1 MTKSTESQIPSIGHL
16 TTLAASLKIFLSDN
30 PNLHLGGD
38 IDFHQ
43 ERRHHLEILGF
54 HKLPKNKQA
63 PIGKLL
69 STCTGGGYTVDSVD
83 EFENGL
89 RLVAER
95 SGVVTIG
102 VDYRL
107 APEHHFPTQL
117 DEYSTVV
124 DWVQGQGGSERGISP
139 DLVFGGGDS
148 AGGNM
153 TAALSLRRRDQG
165 LKALAGQILLYPEA
179 RLPFDTPAAVENNTG
194 YYLECNG
201 IFSFGDHYLPKA
213 PEETVAPSYE
223 YGHKLQ
229 QAGVDIKWHHYPEL
243 THGFLQLA
251 PWSEEA
257 LKATNDTASTDLP
270 QLNKAAMKLSNM
282 STYLFL
288 TFMVSV
294 AAMDLDPK
302 SAAFAFKHLNITL
315 APDAI
320 DTLQLHGLWVPSA
333 AGLNGLEPMFGDSYN
348 ATLENEK
355 FEASGLDINDLVHLG
370 VIDDNSSMDVV
381 GDETGIANI
390 DVCSP

>member
-1 MTKSTESQIPSIGHL
+1 MTKSTQSQIPSTGDR
-16 TTLAASLKIFLSDN
+16 TTLAASLKTFLKDN

-38 IDFHQ
+38 VDFHQ
-43 ERRHHLEILGF
+43 ERRHHLEVFGF
-54 HKLPKNKQA
+54 HKLPKDRQA
-63 PIGKLL
+63 PIGKVEFTAVRGPHGSIPIRLFYPKSAVSHEKG
-69 STCTGGGYTVDSVD
+69 STNGKLAALVYMHGGGYTVGSVD

-124 DWVQGQGGSERGISP
+124 DWVQGQAGSERGISP

-179 RLPFDTPAAVENNTG
+179 RLPFDTPAAAENNTG

-201 IFSFGDHYLPKA
+201 IFSFADHYLPKA
-213 PEETVAPSYE
+213 PEKTVAPSYE
-223 YGHKLQ
+223 YVSPGMQSVEYLAKKSPAALFTCGFDPLRDVGVEYGHKLQ
-229 QAGVDIKWHHYPEL
+229 KAGVEVMWHHYPEL
-243 THGFLQLA
+243 THGFLQFA

-257 LKATNDTASTDLP
+257 LKATND
-270 QLNKAAMKLSNM
+270 
-282 STYLFL
+282 
-288 TFMVSV
+288 
-294 AAMDLDPK
+294 
-302 SAAFAFKHLNITL
+302 
-315 APDAI
+315 
-320 DTLQLHGLWVPSA
+320 
-333 AGLNGLEPMFGDSYN
+333 
-348 ATLENEK
+348 
-355 FEASGLDINDLVHLG
+355 
-370 VIDDNSSMDVV
+370 V
-381 GDETGIANI
+381 GDELKRLAYG
-390 DVCSP
+390 S